1 MARDSAKTK
10 ERLLE
15 AVDDVLARDGFGGL
29 GVNTLA
35 REAGVDKVLI
45 YRYFDGLNGLLKAYA
60 EAGDLWWTVE
70 EITADAPPGM
80 VAPADWC
87 AFVLRRQV
95 EALRRRPVTI
105 QLLAW
110 ELIEPNELTHALTEV
125 REARSRELV
134 RYLTRLAGA
143 DANTRLMA
151 VHGLLGAAATY
162 LVLRARTENDWLGV
176 NFAGEAG
183 WERLYAAMTGISSAV
198 LAPEGEGA

>member
-1 MARDSAKTK
+1 MARDSAKTR

-15 AVDDVLARDGFGGL
+15 AVDVVLARDGFGGL
-29 GVNTLA
+29 GINTLA

-45 YRYFDGLNGLLKAYA
+45 YRYFGGLNGLLKAYA

-70 EITADAPPGM
+70 EITADAPPGIDS
-80 VAPADWC
+80 AGAWC
-87 AFVLRRQV
+87 AFVLSRQV
-95 EALRRRPVTI
+95 EALRRRPVTV

-134 RYLTRLAGA
+134 RHLTRLAGKDA
-143 DANTRLMA
+143 DTRLLA
-151 VHGLLGAAATY
+151 VHALLGAAATY

-176 NFAGEAG
+176 DFADDAG
-183 WERLYAAMTGISSAV
+183 WARLNTAMAGISNAV
-198 LAPEGEGA
+198 LAPESDSA